1 MIFFKVSLKVLCIKY
16 ETIGALIKEHNKIL
30 FNLSEE
36 FEESYNLRCDKTI
49 RNNSNCSYN
58 SCSFTLPKFKCYTT
72 RGLNKSC
79 ECPNEG
85 LQYSYE
91 YSTIKVPIN
100 AITDDKNISEMFKN
114 FI

>member
-1 MIFFKVSLKVLCIKY
+1 M
-16 ETIGALIKEHNKIL
+16 
-30 FNLSEE
+30 SEE